1 MYAHEP
7 LLLEERQMVQ
17 LEVQVALL
25 EERLVLLVGQMVQL
39 EVEVALLEERL
50 VLLVVGQMVQLVV
63 GQKLLEEQVAL
74 LEERLALLVV
84 GQKLLEEAHAHILPQ
99 LLMGFSAW
107 GPCTHNDTGGFIV
120 CLTHLTS
127 YMMKPHA
134 PLLHISSPSLPEES
148 ESL

>member
-1 MYAHEP
+1 VYAHAP
-7 LLLEERQMVQ
+7 LLQEEGQMAQ
-17 LEVQVALL
+17 LE
-25 EERLVLLVGQMVQL
+25 
-39 EVEVALLEERL
+39 
-50 VLLVVGQMVQLVV
+50 VLLVVGHVAQLEV
-63 GQKLLEEQVAL
+63 LLEVQK
-74 LEERLALLVV
+74 LLVV
-84 GQKLLEEAHAHILPQ
+84 GQKLLEEAHAHMLPQ

>member
-1 MYAHEP
+1 MA
-7 LLLEERQMVQ
+7 Q
-17 LEVQVALL
+17 LEVLLVVGHVAQLEVLLEVQKLLVVGQKLL
-25 EERLVLLVGQMVQL
+25 EERLALLLVGQMVQL
-39 EVEVALLEERL
+39 EV
-50 VLLVVGQMVQLVV
+50 
-63 GQKLLEEQVAL
+63 QVAL

-84 GQKLLEEAHAHILPQ
+84 GQKLLEEAHAHMLPQ

-134 PLLHISSPSLPEES
+134 PLLHISSPSSPEES